1 MVLASSVFNFLRRR
15 ERIWL
20 DDRLTMSDD
29 RYWEDPE
36 QTASV
41 MKRDEDGTLWMHTGD
56 EGIMDD
62 EGYLRSELPQ
72 FQYIV
77 YLLIL
82 LTLAPSP
89 IPFLF
94 AQS

>member
-1 MVLASSVFNFLRRR
+1 
-15 ERIWL
+15 
-20 DDRLTMSDD
+20 MSDD

-41 MKRDEDGTLWMHTGD
+41 MRRDEDGTLWMHTGD

-72 FQYIV
+72 FHYTV

-82 LTLAPSP
+82 ITPTLSLTPSP